1 MPHNYFFNGKKKEKK
16 TIDTHTQRCG
26 STIKNEEVGESEFT
40 LNSDRERAI
49 GVQAPEM
56 AISDQEMQMKISQA
70 LSIS

>member
-1 MPHNYFFNGKKKEKK
+1 MEKKEKK

-26 STIKNEEVGESEFT
+26 SIIKNEEGGKSEFT
-40 LNSDRERAI
+40 LNSDGERAT